1 MANSKT
7 SQNSPSVLAVDDD
20 TTILFLAKQYLSKS
34 GFSVEIAENGKIAL
48 AVIEK
53 KKPDIVLLDVQMPE
67 MNGFDTCAKIR
78 EMPDTRHMSILM
90 VTGLDDYE
98 SIEKAYE
105 SGATDFFT
113 KPINWLLLE
122 HRIRYMLRLNRTEAE
137 LRTAQ
142 EELEQRVKE
151 RTEELQ
157 KTNTELQEEIRNRQ
171 QIEISLRKAYEELKS
186 AQSQLVQSAKL
197 ASIGELAAGVVH
209 ELNQP
214 LMVIRGYTQ
223 TLLRHPG
230 DGTDTN
236 KWLKLIEKN
245 TGRMNSIINH
255 LRIFSRQSESEF
267 HPVDIN
273 KIIEDAFLM
282 VGEQLRLHDIQTVKN
297 LTADVPKIKGDANKL
312 EQVILNLITNARDAI
327 EQRREEEPKPAD
339 PVDYEQSQGKLE
351 IETRMADTD
360 ADFIEVLVKDTGSGI
375 PEKTANKIFD
385 PFFTTKEVGEGTGLG
400 LSISYGIIKEHDAE
414 IEIAETG
421 PEGTTFR
428 IKFPVEQL

>member
-1 MANSKT
+1 MADSVT
-7 SQNSPSVLAVDDD
+7 PQNSPFVLVVDDD
-20 TTILFLAKQYLSKS
+20 ATILFLARQYLSKT
-34 GFSVEIAENGKIAL
+34 GFVVAVAENGRIAL
-48 AVIEK
+48 PLIEK
-53 KKPDIVLLDVQMPE
+53 KKPDIVLLDVQMPV

-78 EMPDTRHMSILM
+78 EMPDTKHMPILM

-98 SIEKAYE
+98 SIEKAYQA
-105 SGATDFFT
+105 GATDFFT

-122 HRIRYMLRLNRTEAE
+122 HRIRYVLRHSRTEEA
-137 LRTAQ
+137 LRTAR
-142 EELEQRVKE
+142 EELERRVEE

-157 KTNTELQEEIRNRQ
+157 KTNTELQEEIRQRQ
-171 QIEISLRKAYEELKS
+171 QAEQSQKEAYEELKS

-230 DGTDTN
+230 DSTDIN

-245 TGRMNSIINH
+245 TGRMTSIINH
-255 LRIFSRQSESEF
+255 LRIFSRQSQSKF
-267 HPVDIN
+267 KPVDLN
-273 KIIEDAFLM
+273 QVIEDAFLM
-282 VGEQLRLHDIQTVKN
+282 VSEQLRLHDIQTVRN
-297 LTADVPKIKGDANKL
+297 LSADVPKIKGDANKL

-327 EQRREEEPKPAD
+327 EQRRKKEVRPD
-339 PVDYEQSQGKLE
+339 TVDYEQSRGTLE
-351 IETRMADTD
+351 IETRMPDSG
-360 ADFIEVLVKDTGSGI
+360 ADFVEVLVKDTGSGI
-375 PEKTANKIFD
+375 PEDAKHNIFD
-385 PFFTTKEVGEGTGLG
+385 PFFTTKEVGKGTGLG
-400 LSISYGIIKEHDAE
+400 LSISYGIIKEHHAE

-428 IKFPVEQL
+428 IKFPVEQP

>member
-1 MANSKT
+1 MADSVT
-7 SQNSPSVLAVDDD
+7 PQNSPFVLVVDDD
-20 TTILFLAKQYLSKS
+20 ATILFLARQYLSKT
-34 GFSVEIAENGKIAL
+34 GFVVAVAENGRIAL
-48 AVIEK
+48 PLIEK
-53 KKPDIVLLDVQMPE
+53 KKPDIVLLDVQMPV

-78 EMPDTRHMSILM
+78 EMPDTKHMPILM

-98 SIEKAYE
+98 SIEKAYQA
-105 SGATDFFT
+105 GATDFFT

-122 HRIRYMLRLNRTEAE
+122 HRIRYVLRHSRTEEA
-137 LRTAQ
+137 LRTAR
-142 EELEQRVKE
+142 EELERRVEE

-157 KTNTELQEEIRNRQ
+157 KTNTELQEEIRQRQ
-171 QIEISLRKAYEELKS
+171 QAEQSQKEAYEELKS

-230 DGTDTN
+230 DSTDIN

-245 TGRMNSIINH
+245 TGRMTSIINH
-255 LRIFSRQSESEF
+255 LRIFSRQSQSKF
-267 HPVDIN
+267 KPVDLN
-273 KIIEDAFLM
+273 QVIEDAFLM
-282 VGEQLRLHDIQTVKN
+282 VSEQLRLHDIQTVRN
-297 LTADVPKIKGDANKL
+297 LSADVPKIKGDANKL

-327 EQRREEEPKPAD
+327 EQRRKKEVQPD
-339 PVDYEQSQGKLE
+339 TVDYEQPRGTLE
-351 IETRMADTD
+351 IETRMPDSG
-360 ADFIEVLVKDTGSGI
+360 ADFVEVLVKDTGSGI
-375 PEKTANKIFD
+375 PEDAKHNIFD
-385 PFFTTKEVGEGTGLG
+385 PFFTTKEVGKGTGLG
-400 LSISYGIIKEHDAE
+400 LSISYGIIKEHHAE

-428 IKFPVEQL
+428 IKFPVEQP